1 MLINIAIDGPSA
13 SGKSTIA
20 KALAKRLGYK
30 HLDTGAMYRGCAYLA
45 KHNDLDLTD
54 SSELVAHVK
63 KASFKFDDHGH
74 LLLNGQDISQEI
86 RHKDIDLLTSTIS
99 QFADLRKLMVSLQQE
114 IAKDKGYIL
123 DGRDIGSVVLPDAEL
138 KIFQTASLESRA
150 KRRYLEYQSKGQSI
164 TYPNVLEEL
173 KQRDEQDTQRLASP
187 LVKMEDAYELDT
199 SAMSIEEVVDWIMNK
214 VSKLSQKEN
223 I

>member
-1 MLINIAIDGPSA
+1 MRINIAIDGPSA

-30 HLDTGAMYRGCAYLA
+30 HLDTGAMYRACAYLA
-45 KHNDLDLTD
+45 KLNGLDVRN
-54 SSELVAHVK
+54 SFELVSRVKQSTIRFNDQGHV
-63 KASFKFDDHGH
+63 
-74 LLLNGQDISQEI
+74 LLNGQDISQEI

-99 QFADLRKLMVSLQQE
+99 TFPDLRELMVSLQQE

-150 KRRYLEYQSKGQSI
+150 QRRYLDYQNKGQSI
-164 TYPNVLEEL
+164 TFNEILEEL
-173 KQRDEQDTQRLASP
+173 KRRDDQDTQRSASP
-187 LVKMEDAYELDT
+187 LIKTPDAYELDT
-199 SAMSIEEVVDWIMNK
+199 STMSIDEVVNWIMNK
-214 VSKLSQKEN
+214 VSELSQKEN